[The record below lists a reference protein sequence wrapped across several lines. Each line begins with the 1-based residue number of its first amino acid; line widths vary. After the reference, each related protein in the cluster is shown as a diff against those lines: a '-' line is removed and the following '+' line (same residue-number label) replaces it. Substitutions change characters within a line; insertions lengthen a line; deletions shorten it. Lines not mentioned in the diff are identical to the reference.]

1 MTQGTGNINYSL
13 NKNDFYK
20 IISGALIGFLPN
32 YYILVFISLI
42 YLYTIRF
49 RKYFF
54 PDREEKYR
62 TEEDIMHFFK
72 SITSKSPFNTLNLLE
87 ENKDKEKFVG
97 LSNFSYS
104 ILIIS
109 YTLSLII
116 ILEGLMR
123 NLIYSIYVNI
133 VQINKNNNPNNNKAC
148 ITKIDENANVSVS
161 KNYSAITS
169 LSINYLIPFL
179 IPYLINFMN
188 FDNYDIKHNSWFNY
202 VILFIIFYPFLII
215 LISRGS
221 FRKKLEIIPELK
233 RFINPNDYKFVDDI
247 KNKFNLNMHTI
258 VVFLLIIFIFCY
270 YKIIYSD
277 FKYSLKKKIII
288 YILIAFIIF
297 VFIPFFILFF
307 ALNSVLSNK
316 NLNNSSSEII
326 NNIKKNGL
334 SGLYDLLVKYNYPCF
349 TIK

>member
-20 IISGALIGFLPN
+20 IITGALIAFLPN

-49 RKYFF
+49 KKYYF

-62 TEEDIMHFFK
+62 TEEDTMHFYK
-72 SITSKSPFNTLNLLE
+72 SITYKSPLHILNLLE
-87 ENKDKEKFVG
+87 ENIDKEKFVG

-109 YTLSLII
+109 YIISLII
-116 ILEGLMR
+116 ILEGLIR
-123 NLIYSIYVNI
+123 NLIYSIYINVI
-133 VQINKNNNPNNNKAC
+133 QINKNNNPYKNNRC
-148 ITKIDENANVSVS
+148 ITKINENANISVA

-179 IPYLINFMN
+179 IPFLINFMN
-188 FDNYDIKHNSWFNY
+188 FDNYDIKHSSWFNY

-215 LISRGS
+215 IISRGS
-221 FRKKLEIIPELK
+221 FHKKLEIFSELK

-247 KNKFNLNMHTI
+247 NHKFYLNMHTI

-277 FKYSLKKKIII
+277 FKYTLLKKIII
-288 YILIAFIIF
+288 YILIALIIF
-297 VFIPFFILFF
+297 GFIPAFILFF
-307 ALNSVLSNK
+307 ALNSVLNNK
-316 NLNNSSSEII
+316 NLNNSESEII

-349 TIK
+349 KI

>member
-1 MTQGTGNINYSL
+1 MPQGTGNINYSL

-20 IISGALIGFLPN
+20 IISGALIAFLPN

-49 RKYFF
+49 KKYFF
-54 PDREEKYR
+54 PDRDEKYR
-62 TEEDIMHFFK
+62 TEEDIIHFFK
-72 SITSKSPFNTLNLLE
+72 SITNKSPFHTLNLLE

-109 YTLSLII
+109 YIISLII
-116 ILEGLMR
+116 ILEGLIR
-123 NLIYSIYVNI
+123 NLIYSMYINI
-133 VQINKNNNPNNNKAC
+133 VQVNPNNNPNKNQLC
-148 ITKIDENANVSVS
+148 ITKINENANISVS

-179 IPYLINFMN
+179 IPFLINFMN
-188 FDNYDIKHNSWFNY
+188 FDNYDIKHSNWFNY

-221 FRKKLEIIPELK
+221 FHKKLEIFTELK
-233 RFINPNDYKFVDDI
+233 RFINPSDYKFVDDI
-247 KNKFNLNMHTI
+247 KNKFFLNMHTI

-277 FKYSLKKKIII
+277 FKYSLVKKIII
-288 YILIAFIIF
+288 YILIVIIIF
-297 VFIPFFILFF
+297 GFIPFFILFF
-307 ALNSVLSNK
+307 ALNFVLNNK
-316 NLNNSSSEII
+316 NLNNSESQII

-349 TIK
+349 KI